1 VTTAPVSGTATAEV
15 LAPFRGSEGVHEHL
29 HCDHL
34 HCDSFSLP
42 AHGSSVAQA
51 RHRIGRILADR
62 DVPAALRDD
71 AALILSELFTNALI
85 HTDSAQIVCRCLA
98 APGLVYLSVT
108 DQGSGPSGPRIR
120 RPDPAEC
127 DDEHGRG
134 LLLVSAVAHTWGV
147 ATDPGHGR
155 TVWAVLGQDGNS
167 YPAR

>member
-15 LAPFRGSEGVHEHL
+15 LAPLARAGAVHEHL
-29 HCDHL
+29 HS
-34 HCDSFSLP
+34 DSFSLS

-51 RHRIGRILADR
+51 RHRVGKILADW

-71 AALILSELFTNALI
+71 VALILSELFTNALI

-98 APGLVYLSVT
+98 APHVVYLSVT
-108 DQGSGPSGPRIR
+108 DQGSGPTGPRIR
-120 RPDPAEC
+120 PRDPAEC

-147 ATDPGHGR
+147 STDPGRGR
-155 TVWAVLGQDGNS
+155 TVWAVLSQERNS
-167 YPAR
+167 YPVV

>member
-1 VTTAPVSGTATAEV
+1 VSGTATAEV
-15 LAPFRGSEGVHEHL
+15 LAPLGRTEGVHEHL
-29 HCDHL
+29 HNEHL
-34 HCDSFSLP
+34 HSDSFSLP

-51 RHRIGRILADR
+51 RHRVGKILADW
-62 DVPAALRDD
+62 DVPEALRDD
-71 AALILSELFTNALI
+71 VALILSELFTNALI

-98 APGLVYLSVT
+98 APHAVYLSVT
-108 DQGSGPSGPRIR
+108 DQGGGPTGPRIR

-155 TVWAVLGQDGNS
+155 TVWAVLSQDGNS
-167 YPAR
+167 YPAG